1 MSADVSK
8 IVITAMLVKGMITY
22 FNEFFVSGVAPWQM
36 ILSLTLGIIIAVA
49 YKFDLP
55 KYLNIESQVP
65 YVGCILTGILISRG
79 SNYVYN
85 TLKAL
90 NLIH

>member
-1 MSADVSK
+1 MSEDVSK
-8 IVITAMLVKGMITY
+8 IAITAMLVEGIITY
-22 FNEFFVSGVAPWQM
+22 LNEFFVSGVAPWQM
-36 ILSLTLGIIIAVA
+36 ILSLALGITIAVA

-55 KYLNIESQVP
+55 KYLKMESQIP

-79 SNYVYN
+79 SNYVYD

-90 NLIH
+90 NLIN

>member
-1 MSADVSK
+1 MPEDVSK
-8 IVITAMLVKGMITY
+8 IAITAVLVEGIITY
-22 FNEFFVSGVAPWQM
+22 INEFFISGVPPWQM
-36 ILSLTLGIIIAVA
+36 ILSLILGIVISVA

-55 KYLNIESQVP
+55 KYLKMESQIP

-79 SNYVYN
+79 SNYVYD

>member
-1 MSADVSK
+1 MNEDVSK
-8 IVITAMLVKGMITY
+8 MAITAVLVEGIITY
-22 FNEFFVSGVAPWQM
+22 INEFFVSGIVPWQM
-36 ILSLTLGIIIAVA
+36 ILSLTLGIVIAVA

-55 KYLNIESQVP
+55 KYLKMESQIP
-65 YVGCILTGILISRG
+65 YIGCILTGILISRG
-79 SNYVYN
+79 SNYVYE

>member
-1 MSADVSK
+1 MEDISK
-8 IVITAMLVKGMITY
+8 IVTTAVLVEGIITY
-22 FNEFFVSGVAPWQM
+22 INEFFISGIAPWQM
-36 ILSLTLGIIIAVA
+36 ILSLMLGIIIAVA

-55 KYLNIESQVP
+55 KYLKMESQIP

-79 SNYVYN
+79 SNYVYDA
-85 TLKAL
+85 LKAL

>member
-1 MSADVSK
+1 MEDISK
-8 IVITAMLVKGMITY
+8 IAITAVLVEGIITY
-22 FNEFFVSGVAPWQM
+22 INEFFISGLAPWQM
-36 ILSLTLGIIIAVA
+36 ILSLILGIIIAVA
-49 YKFDLP
+49 YRFDLP
-55 KYLNIESQVP
+55 KYLKMESQIP

-79 SNYVYN
+79 SNYVYD

>member
-1 MSADVSK
+1 MSEDVSK
-8 IVITAMLVKGMITY
+8 IAITAMLVEGIITY
-22 FNEFFVSGVAPWQM
+22 INEFFISGIAPWQM
-36 ILSLTLGIIIAVA
+36 ILSLILGIVIAVA

-55 KYLNIESQVP
+55 KYLKMESQIP

-79 SNYVYN
+79 SNYVYD

-90 NLIH
+90 NLIN

>member
-1 MSADVSK
+1 MGEDVSK
-8 IVITAMLVKGMITY
+8 IAITAILVEGIVTY

-36 ILSLTLGIIIAVA
+36 ILSLTLGIVVA
-49 YKFDLP
+49 ISYKFDLP
-55 KYLNIESQVP
+55 KYLNMESHIP

-79 SNYVYN
+79 SNYIYD

>member
-1 MSADVSK
+1 MSEDISK
-8 IVITAMLVKGMITY
+8 IAITAMLVEGIITY
-22 FNEFFVSGVAPWQM
+22 INEFFISGIAPWQM
-36 ILSLTLGIIIAVA
+36 ILSLTLGIVIAVT

-55 KYLNIESQVP
+55 KYLNMESQIP

-79 SNYVYN
+79 SNYVYD
-85 TLKAL
+85 TLKVL

>member
-1 MSADVSK
+1 MNDVSK
-8 IVITAMLVKGMITY
+8 MIMVAVLVEGIITY
-22 FNEFFVSGVAPWQM
+22 INEFFVSGIVPWQM
-36 ILSLTLGIIIAVA
+36 ILSLTLGIVIAVA

-55 KYLNIESQVP
+55 KYLKMESQIP
-65 YVGCILTGILISRG
+65 YIGCILTGILISRG
-79 SNYVYN
+79 SNYVYE